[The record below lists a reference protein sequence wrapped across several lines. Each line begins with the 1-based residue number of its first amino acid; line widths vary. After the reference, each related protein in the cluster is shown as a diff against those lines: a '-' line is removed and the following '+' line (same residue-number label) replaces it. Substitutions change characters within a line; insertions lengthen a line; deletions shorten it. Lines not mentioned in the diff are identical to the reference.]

1 MLVMLQVTNPVE
13 RDHTMTKREGKGEIV
28 DLKGLLCGDTEFL
41 RTAVQTLVQEALEAE
56 MTEAIGASKGE
67 RTEERLSYRS
77 GYYGRSLIT
86 RVGTL
91 ELRVPQDR
99 AGRFSTELFER
110 YQRSEKAL
118 GCMRPVIP
126 S

>member
-1 MLVMLQVTNPVE
+1 
-13 RDHTMTKREGKGEIV
+13 MTKREGKAEVVG
-28 DLKGLLCGDTEFL
+28 LKELLSRDEDFL
-41 RTAVQTLVQEALEAE
+41 RTAVQALVQEALEAE

-77 GYYGRSLIT
+77 GYYGRTLIT

-110 YQRSEKAL
+110 YERSPA
-118 GCMRPVIP
+118 GTRSRCARF
-126 S
+126 